1 MGKLLAD
8 ITPLRESP
16 DFRRLWLGSA
26 VSNLGSQLTLVAVS
40 LEVYRLTQDSLYVGL
55 LSIFALVPLVLGG
68 LLGGSIADA
77 HDRRRVALLA
87 TTVLWLTTA
96 ALALQAWL
104 EVGNVW
110 LLYVLVAVQSG
121 AQAINQPARSAIIPM
136 LVRKELLP
144 AANALSMI
152 SFGLAMTAGPLL
164 AGVLVAW
171 VGFGWTYTLD
181 VASFVFAFWALL
193 KLPPMPPGKEAHR
206 AGLRSVVEG
215 FRFLGTRPNLRMT
228 FVIDLVAMIFAQPRA
243 LMPAIGAVMIGGGEA
258 TVGILLAS
266 TAVGAFLAGLFS
278 GPLGGVRRQGSAVVW
293 SVMGWGASIA
303 GFGLVVVLA
312 GRSGE
317 AGVTLW
323 LLPAALCCALAG
335 ISDSVS
341 AVFRT
346 TILQAATPDHLRGRL
361 QGVFVV
367 VVAGGPRI
375 GDMLAGGG
383 TKLLSEGWVLLL
395 GGLLCIAVAWA
406 AGPLAVGFPEVR
418 RAEPRSV
425 AAAGAGI
432 SRGQEL
438 REEAQCIITTTD

>member
-1 MGKLLAD
+1 LLAD

-16 DFRRLWLGSA
+16 AFRRLWLGSA
-26 VSNLGSQLTLVAVS
+26 VSALGSQLTLVAVS

-55 LSIFALVPLVLGG
+55 LSLFALVPLVFGG

-77 HDRRRVALLA
+77 HDRRTVALLA
-87 TTVLWLTTA
+87 SSVLWLTTA

-110 LLYVLVAVQSG
+110 LLYALVAVQSG
-121 AQAINQPARSAIIPM
+121 AQAINQPARSAIIPV

-144 AANALSMI
+144 AANALSMMI
-152 SFGLAMTAGPLL
+152 FGLTMTAGPLL

-171 VGFGWTYTLD
+171 VGFGWTYTID
-181 VASFVFAFWALL
+181 VISFAFAFWALL
-193 KLPPMPPGKEAHR
+193 KLPSMPPGEHAR
-206 AGLRSVVEG
+206 PAGLRSVVEG

-243 LMPAIGAVMIGGGEA
+243 LLPAIGALMIGGGEA

-266 TAVGAFLAGLFS
+266 MAVGAFLAGLFS
-278 GPLGGVRRQGSAVVW
+278 GPLGGVRRQGAAVVW
-293 SVMGWGASIA
+293 SVMGWGASVA
-303 GFGLVVVLA
+303 AFGLVVILA
-312 GRSGE
+312 GHSGDD
-317 AGVTLW
+317 GVGVW

-335 ISDSVS
+335 IADSVS

-346 TILQAATPDHLRGRL
+346 TILQASTPDHLRGRL

-375 GDMLAGGG
+375 GDMLAGGA
-383 TKLLSEGWVLLL
+383 TKLLNEGWVLLL
-395 GGLLCIAVAWA
+395 GGMLCIAVAWI
-406 AGPLAVGFPEVR
+406 LARQQSGF
-418 RAEPRSV
+418 
-425 AAAGAGI
+425 
-432 SRGQEL
+432 L
-438 REEAQCIITTTD
+438 RYDARNPVP

>member
-16 DFRRLWLGSA
+16 AFRRLWLGSA

-77 HDRRRVALLA
+77 HDRRTVALLA
-87 TTVLWLTTA
+87 SSVLWLTTA
-96 ALALQAWL
+96 GLALQAWL
-104 EVGNVW
+104 HVGNVW
-110 LLYVLVAVQSG
+110 LLYMLVAVQSG
-121 AQAINQPARSAIIPM
+121 AQAINQPARSAIIPV

-164 AGVLVAW
+164 AGVLVAS

-181 VASFVFAFWALL
+181 AVSFVFAFWALL
-193 KLPPMPPGKEAHR
+193 RLPPMPPGKDARR
-206 AGLRSVVEG
+206 AGLRSVAEG

-228 FVIDLVAMIFAQPRA
+228 FIIDLVAMIFAQPRA
-243 LMPAIGAVMIGGGEA
+243 LMPAIGALMIGGGET
-258 TVGILLAS
+258 TVGVLLAS

-278 GPLGGVRRQGSAVVW
+278 GPLGAVRRQGTAVVW

-303 GFGLVVVLA
+303 AFGLVVALA
-312 GRSGE
+312 GRSG
-317 AGVTLW
+317 AGGVTLW
-323 LLPAALCCALAG
+323 LLPAAACCALAG
-335 ISDSVS
+335 IADSVS

-361 QGVFVV
+361 QGVFIV

-383 TKLLSEGWVLLL
+383 TKLLSEGWVLLV
-395 GGLLCIAVAWA
+395 GGLLCIAVAWT
-406 AGPLAVGFPEVR
+406 LAHWQSGFLKYDARNPV
-418 RAEPRSV
+418 P
-425 AAAGAGI
+425 
-432 SRGQEL
+432 
-438 REEAQCIITTTD
+438 

>member
-16 DFRRLWLGSA
+16 AFRRLWLGSA
-26 VSNLGSQLTLVAVS
+26 VSNLGGQLTLVAVS

-77 HDRRRVALLA
+77 HDRRKVALLA
-87 TTVLWLTTA
+87 TSVLWLTTA
-96 ALALQAWL
+96 VLALQAWL
-104 EVGNVW
+104 GVGNVW
-110 LLYVLVAVQSG
+110 LLYMLVAVQSG

-152 SFGLAMTAGPLL
+152 SFGLSMTAGPLL

-181 VASFVFAFWALL
+181 VVSFVFAFWALL

-206 AGLRSVVEG
+206 AGLHSVVEG

-228 FVIDLVAMIFAQPRA
+228 FIIDLVAMIFAQPRA

-266 TAVGAFLAGLFS
+266 VAVGAFLAGLFS
-278 GPLGGVRRQGSAVVW
+278 GPLGGIRRQGVAVVW
-293 SVMGWGASIA
+293 SVMGWGASFA

-312 GRSGE
+312 GRSG
-317 AGVTLW
+317 ADGVTPW
-323 LLPAALCCALAG
+323 LLPASLCCALAG

-361 QGVFVV
+361 QGVFIV

-375 GDMLAGGG
+375 GDVLAGGG

-406 AGPLAVGFPEVR
+406 AARWQAGFLKYDARNPV
-418 RAEPRSV
+418 P
-425 AAAGAGI
+425 
-432 SRGQEL
+432 
-438 REEAQCIITTTD
+438 

>member
-1 MGKLLAD
+1 MEKLLAD

-16 DFRRLWLGSA
+16 AFRRLWLGSA
-26 VSNLGSQLTLVAVS
+26 VSALGSQLTLVAVS

-55 LSIFALVPLVLGG
+55 LSLFALVPLVFGG

-77 HDRRRVALLA
+77 HDRRTVALLA
-87 TTVLWLTTA
+87 SSVLWLTTA

-110 LLYVLVAVQSG
+110 LLYALVAVQSG
-121 AQAINQPARSAIIPM
+121 AQAINQPARSAIIPV

-144 AANALSMI
+144 AANALSMMI
-152 SFGLAMTAGPLL
+152 FGLTMTAGPLL

-171 VGFGWTYTLD
+171 AGFGWTYTID
-181 VASFVFAFWALL
+181 VVSFAFAFWALL
-193 KLPPMPPGKEAHR
+193 KLPSMPPGEHAR
-206 AGLRSVVEG
+206 PAGLRSVVEG

-243 LMPAIGAVMIGGGEA
+243 LLPAIGALMIGGGEA

-266 TAVGAFLAGLFS
+266 MAVGAFLAGLFS
-278 GPLGGVRRQGSAVVW
+278 GPLGGVRRQGAAVVW
-293 SVMGWGASIA
+293 SVMGWGGSVAA
-303 GFGLVVVLA
+303 FGLVVVLA
-312 GRSGE
+312 GHSGDD
-317 AGVTLW
+317 GVGVW

-335 ISDSVS
+335 IADSVS

-346 TILQAATPDHLRGRL
+346 TILQASTPDHLRGRL

-375 GDMLAGGG
+375 GDMLAGGA
-383 TKLLSEGWVLLL
+383 TKLLNEGWVLLL
-395 GGLLCIAVAWA
+395 GGVLCIAVAWI
-406 AGPLAVGFPEVR
+406 LARQQVGF
-418 RAEPRSV
+418 
-425 AAAGAGI
+425 
-432 SRGQEL
+432 L
-438 REEAQCIITTTD
+438 RYDARNPVP

>member
-8 ITPLRESP
+8 ISPLRESP

-26 VSNLGSQLTLVAVS
+26 VSNVGSQLTLVAVS

-68 LLGGSIADA
+68 LLGGSIADS
-77 HDRRRVALLA
+77 HDRRTVALLSSS
-87 TTVLWLTTA
+87 VMWA
-96 ALALQAWL
+96 AVGGLALQAWL
-104 EVGNVW
+104 QVGNVW

-121 AQAINQPARSAIIPM
+121 AQAINQPARSAIIPV

-144 AANALSMI
+144 AANALSMVT
-152 SFGLAMTAGPLL
+152 FGLAMTAGPLL
-164 AGVLVAW
+164 AGVLVAS

-181 VASFVFAFWALL
+181 LLSFAFAFWALL
-193 KLPPMPPGKEAHR
+193 RLPPMPPGKEAGR

-215 FRFLGTRPNLRMT
+215 FRFLGTRPNVRMT
-228 FVIDLVAMIFAQPRA
+228 FIIDLVAMILAQPRA
-243 LMPAIGAVMIGGGEA
+243 LLPAVGAVMIGGGET

-278 GPLGGVRRQGSAVVW
+278 GPLGSVRMQGTAVVW

-312 GRSGE
+312 GRSGSGG
-317 AGVTLW
+317 ATLW
-323 LLPAALCCALAG
+323 LLPAVLCCALAG

-361 QGVFVV
+361 QGVFIV

-375 GDMLAGGG
+375 GDMLAGAG
-383 TKLLSEGWVLLL
+383 TKILSEGWVLLL
-395 GGLLCIAVAWA
+395 GGVLCIGVAWTVA
-406 AGPLAVGFPEVR
+406 RWQSGFLKYDARNPV
-418 RAEPRSV
+418 P
-425 AAAGAGI
+425 
-432 SRGQEL
+432 
-438 REEAQCIITTTD
+438 

>member
-1 MGKLLAD
+1 MEKLLAD

-16 DFRRLWLGSA
+16 AFRRLWLGSA
-26 VSNLGSQLTLVAVS
+26 VSALGSQLTLVAVS

-55 LSIFALVPLVLGG
+55 LSLFALVPLVFGG

-77 HDRRRVALLA
+77 HDRRTVALLA
-87 TTVLWLTTA
+87 SSVLWLTTA

-110 LLYVLVAVQSG
+110 LLYALVAVQSG
-121 AQAINQPARSAIIPM
+121 AQAINQPARSAIIPV

-144 AANALSMI
+144 AANALSMMI
-152 SFGLAMTAGPLL
+152 FGLTMTAGPLL

-171 VGFGWTYTLD
+171 VGFGWTYTID
-181 VASFVFAFWALL
+181 VISFAFAFWALL
-193 KLPPMPPGKEAHR
+193 KLPSMPPGEHAR
-206 AGLRSVVEG
+206 PAGLRSVVEG

-243 LMPAIGAVMIGGGEA
+243 LLPAIGALMIGGGEA

-266 TAVGAFLAGLFS
+266 MAVGAFLAGLFS
-278 GPLGGVRRQGSAVVW
+278 GPLGGVRRQGAAVVW
-293 SVMGWGASIA
+293 SVMGWGASVA
-303 GFGLVVVLA
+303 AFGLVVILA
-312 GRSGE
+312 GHSGDD
-317 AGVTLW
+317 GVGVW

-335 ISDSVS
+335 IADSVS

-346 TILQAATPDHLRGRL
+346 TILQASTPDHLRGRL

-375 GDMLAGGG
+375 GDMLAGGA
-383 TKLLSEGWVLLL
+383 TKLLNEGWVLLL
-395 GGLLCIAVAWA
+395 GGMLCIAVAWI
-406 AGPLAVGFPEVR
+406 LARQQSGF
-418 RAEPRSV
+418 
-425 AAAGAGI
+425 
-432 SRGQEL
+432 L
-438 REEAQCIITTTD
+438 RYDARNPVP